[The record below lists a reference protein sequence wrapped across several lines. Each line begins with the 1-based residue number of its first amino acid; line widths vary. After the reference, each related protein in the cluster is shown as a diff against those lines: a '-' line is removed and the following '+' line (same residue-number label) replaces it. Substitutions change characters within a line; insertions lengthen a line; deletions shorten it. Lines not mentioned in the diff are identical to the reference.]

1 MQAGERGEGVE
12 EEEYGDDFVDVEV
25 DEELM
30 SPQISARSNVMPAY
44 NAGRAFIEP

>member
-1 MQAGERGEGVE
+1 MQAVE

-30 SPQISARSNVMPAY
+30 SPQTSARSHVTPAY
-44 NAGRAFIEP
+44 NAGRALIEP